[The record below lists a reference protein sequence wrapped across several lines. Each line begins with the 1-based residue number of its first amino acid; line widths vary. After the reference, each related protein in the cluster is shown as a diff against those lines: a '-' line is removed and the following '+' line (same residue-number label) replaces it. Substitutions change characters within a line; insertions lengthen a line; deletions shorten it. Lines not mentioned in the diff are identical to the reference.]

1 MNHLRYKIL
10 FLASWYPSRLSKVS
24 GVFIKRKAEAV
35 AQLCDVALIYVVDDP
50 SAKAT
55 YEVDLQKECGV
66 QTVRVYFKASHVP
79 ILRGFIYN
87 FRYLKSYFLGWR
99 AVKRVWGAP
108 DLVHANVVDRAGYIA
123 LLLKYLKGIQYV
135 ITEHST
141 PDIDFVRGTTSTTS
155 IPFRPLKSIIIRN
168 SEYTNVDSQ
177 TSLQYLLKAGFKGR
191 FCVIPNVVHLEEE
204 VLQHRRE
211 HTPSRRKIGLHI
223 SNLIE
228 RKNVADIICAF
239 SDIYTKKTRRDFEL
253 QIVGEGGQLAQLR
266 KLAAELGVLDKCIY
280 FRGLVDDKE
289 KARLFMRADFH
300 VLNSDEEGFSVVTA
314 EAISY
319 GTPVIATKSGGPED
333 FVTEEVGLLI
343 ERRNPDELQRAIL
356 HMLDNSHKYDKRKLR
371 AYGKSKFSSPVVA
384 HQTYDMYTEALTW
397 WRAGNTARKIRI
409 LPRWKV
415 LDVGSGHQPN
425 RRANVLLERYLEP
438 TIHRTTDIVLMPD
451 DKSLI
456 VGDALKMPF
465 RNNEFDFVVA
475 SHIAEHVD
483 DPEGFCKELQRVA
496 KRGYLETPGPLTE
509 FLMPTASHKWVV
521 AKIGKGITFWR
532 NRWKKPPSSLF
543 FRFFYLNREGYGPDT
558 LYSNNPVMRILN
570 LILLKVWKWTPLAY
584 ARLQWNDRF
593 SFSVHGR
600 DENEGGREP

>member
-1 MNHLRYKIL
+1 
-10 FLASWYPSRLSKVS
+10 
-24 GVFIKRKAEAV
+24 
-35 AQLCDVALIYVVDDP
+35 
-50 SAKAT
+50 
-55 YEVDLQKECGV
+55 
-66 QTVRVYFKASHVP
+66 
-79 ILRGFIYN
+79 
-87 FRYLKSYFLGWR
+87 
-99 AVKRVWGAP
+99 
-108 DLVHANVVDRAGYIA
+108 
-123 LLLKYLKGIQYV
+123 
-135 ITEHST
+135 
-141 PDIDFVRGTTSTTS
+141 
-155 IPFRPLKSIIIRN
+155 
-168 SEYTNVDSQ
+168 
-177 TSLQYLLKAGFKGR
+177 
-191 FCVIPNVVHLEEE
+191 
-204 VLQHRRE
+204 
-211 HTPSRRKIGLHI
+211 
-223 SNLIE
+223 
-228 RKNVADIICAF
+228 
-239 SDIYTKKTRRDFEL
+239 
-253 QIVGEGGQLAQLR
+253 
-266 KLAAELGVLDKCIY
+266 
-280 FRGLVDDKE
+280 
-289 KARLFMRADFH
+289 
-300 VLNSDEEGFSVVTA
+300 
-314 EAISY
+314 
-319 GTPVIATKSGGPED
+319 
-333 FVTEEVGLLI
+333 
-343 ERRNPDELQRAIL
+343 
-356 HMLDNSHKYDKRKLR
+356 
-371 AYGKSKFSSPVVA
+371 
-384 HQTYDMYTEALTW
+384 MYTEALTW